1 VQVLIFKLGDELFAL
16 RTEKVQ
22 SINETMNITRVPMAP
37 GYIKGLVNLRGN
49 VLSLLDINLLLDV
62 PHGPEQQ
69 ENVIILDLDSET
81 IGISVDQVVE
91 VIDMA
96 EHLLAESPDVKHREY
111 IEGILRFGD
120 GIVTLLDMDVLCKK
134 NQEH

>member
-1 VQVLIFKLGDELFAL
+1 VKVQVLIFKLGEELFAL

-37 GYIKGLVNLRGN
+37 QHIKGLVNLRGN

-62 PHGPEQQ
+62 PHSAGLQ
-69 ENVIILDLDSET
+69 ENIIILDMENET
-81 IGISVDQVVE
+81 VGITVDQVVE

-96 EHLLAESPDVKHREY
+96 EHLLAKSPGLHNREH
-111 IEGILRFGD
+111 IEGILKFEGS
-120 GIVTLLDMDVLCKK
+120 IVTLLDMDILCKK
-134 NQEH
+134 N